1 MILFETI
8 IQSTTPGEF
17 FFEFLSNLNE
27 TTKIQIDSL
36 VAQLLYYSKF
46 IAGTIALIYI
56 IYKVIVAF
64 INPNQP
70 IDPQTL
76 VRPCLIL
83 AALVLY
89 QPLIDICIDKPEEF
103 LSGIVNESL
112 NNVNEGTI
120 GSSRNQRT
128 TNAIRAL
135 THIQD
140 SDSNGGDGIYG
151 LLAVFPLLE
160 VIHFGLYL
168 ASSLVILYMLL
179 RQFVLKTIYYV
190 IGVFVLTF
198 SLIPSNESAL
208 SKWFLGYLSVI
219 LWVPIMDI
227 LLGLINITQF
237 SLEAFQVNG
246 NSYIYSFPIITLAV
260 QIFYLFAILKVPT
273 YANIIVGGSG
283 SSAGT
288 GLKTLKSFAMNKALG
303 SLGGKK
309 K

>member
-1 MILFETI
+1 M
-8 IQSTTPGEF
+8 
-17 FFEFLSNLNE
+17 
-27 TTKIQIDSL
+27 
-36 VAQLLYYSKF
+36 
-46 IAGTIALIYI
+46 
-56 IYKVIVAF
+56 
-64 INPNQP
+64 
-70 IDPQTL
+70 
-76 VRPCLIL
+76 
-83 AALVLY
+83 
-89 QPLIDICIDKPEEF
+89 
-103 LSGIVNESL
+103 
-112 NNVNEGTI
+112 
-120 GSSRNQRT
+120 
-128 TNAIRAL
+128 
-135 THIQD
+135 
-140 SDSNGGDGIYG
+140 
-151 LLAVFPLLE
+151 
-160 VIHFGLYL
+160 
-168 ASSLVILYMLL
+168 
-179 RQFVLKTIYYV
+179 
-190 IGVFVLTF
+190 GVFVLTF

>member
-17 FFEFLSNLNE
+17 FFDFLTNLNT
-27 TTKIQIDSL
+27 TTKSSIDAL
-36 VAQLLYYSKF
+36 VEELLSYSKL

-56 IYKVIVAF
+56 SYKVIVAF
-64 INPNQP
+64 IKPSQP

-89 QPLIDICIDKPEEF
+89 QPLIDICIDKPEKF
-103 LSGIVNESL
+103 LSDIVNESL
-112 NNVNEGTI
+112 NEVGGTI
-120 GSSRNQRT
+120 GTSRNQRT
-128 TNAIRAL
+128 SNAIGAL

-140 SDSNGGDGIYG
+140 SDSNGGDGIYD
-151 LLAVFPLLE
+151 LLAVFPILE
-160 VIHFGLYL
+160 LIHFGLYL

-190 IGVFVLTF
+190 LGVFVLTF

-237 SLEAFQVNG
+237 SLEAFEVNG
-246 NSYIYSFPIITLAV
+246 DSYIYSFPIITLAV

-288 GLKTLKSFAMNKALG
+288 GLRTLKSFAMNKALG
-303 SLGGKK
+303 SLGGEKK
-309 K
+309 

>member
-1 MILFETI
+1 MILFDTI

-17 FFEFLSNLNE
+17 FFDFLTNLN
-27 TTKIQIDSL
+27 TSTKSSIDSL
-36 VAQLLYYSKF
+36 VQYLLYYSKL
-46 IAGTIALIYI
+46 IAGGITMIYI
-56 IYKVIVAF
+56 SYKVIVAF
-64 INPNQP
+64 IKPSQP

-89 QPLIDICIDKPEEF
+89 QPLISLLIDQPEEF
-103 LSGIVNESL
+103 LIGTVNESL
-112 NNVNEGTI
+112 NNVGGVIGANKSDRLVDANE
-120 GSSRNQRT
+120 
-128 TNAIRAL
+128 AL
-135 THIQD
+135 TKIQD
-140 SDSNGGDGIYG
+140 TDSTGGDGIYDI
-151 LLAVFPLLE
+151 LAVFPILE
-160 VIHFGLYL
+160 MLHFIIYL
-168 ASSLVILYMLL
+168 ASSLVIFYMILK
-179 RQFVLKTIYYV
+179 QFVLKTIYYV
-190 IGVFVLTF
+190 LGVFVLTF

-219 LWVPIMDI
+219 LWIPIMDI

-309 K
+309 E

>member
-1 MILFETI
+1 MILFDTLMQI
-8 IQSTTPGEF
+8 TPGQF

-27 TTKIQIDSL
+27 TTKIQIDEL
-36 VAQLLYYSKF
+36 VAKLLYYSKL
-46 IAGTIALIYI
+46 IAGIIALIYI

-120 GSSRNQRT
+120 GSRRNQRT

-140 SDSNGGDGIYG
+140 SDSNGGDGIYD
-151 LLAVFPLLE
+151 LLAVFPILE
-160 VIHFGLYL
+160 LIHFGLYL

-179 RQFVLKTIYYV
+179 KQFVLKTIYYV
-190 IGVFVLTF
+190 MGVFVLTF